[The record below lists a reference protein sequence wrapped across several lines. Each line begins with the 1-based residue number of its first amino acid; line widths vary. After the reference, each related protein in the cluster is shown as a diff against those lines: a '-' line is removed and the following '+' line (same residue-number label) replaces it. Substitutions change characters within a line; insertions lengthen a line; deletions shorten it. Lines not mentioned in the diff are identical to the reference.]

1 MMLLWRGDG
10 SWRAEAVQLELG
22 ADRLSA
28 TGTQFGADPLPYRAD
43 YELETGA
50 NWVTRRLH
58 VDVAGGGW
66 SRSLELLS
74 DEAGQW
80 SCTSSVDGEV
90 DLPIP
95 GGNLAAVTG
104 ALDCDLAYSPLTNL
118 MPVLRHNLHRQAGTV
133 DFLMAWV
140 SLPDLAVHASP
151 QRYEALGSDENSA
164 LVRYI
169 SLDSD
174 FVADLELDSRGLV
187 THYPGIATRVS

>member
-1 MMLLWRGDG
+1 MRLWSGDG
-10 SWRAEAVQLELG
+10 SWHAEAVRLQLDE
-22 ADRLSA
+22 DRLTAS
-28 TGTQFGADPLPYRAD
+28 GTQFGADPLPYRVD

-50 NWVTRRLH
+50 QWVTRRLH
-58 VDVAGGGW
+58 VDAVGNGW

-74 DEAGQW
+74 DESGHW
-80 SCTSSVDGEV
+80 TCSTSADGDA
-90 DLPIP
+90 DLPTP

-118 MPVLRHNLHRQAGTV
+118 MPVRRHDLHRQAGTV

-169 SLDSD
+169 SLDTD
-174 FVADLELDSRGLV
+174 FAADLQLDADGLV
-187 THYPGIATRVS
+187 THYPGIATRIG